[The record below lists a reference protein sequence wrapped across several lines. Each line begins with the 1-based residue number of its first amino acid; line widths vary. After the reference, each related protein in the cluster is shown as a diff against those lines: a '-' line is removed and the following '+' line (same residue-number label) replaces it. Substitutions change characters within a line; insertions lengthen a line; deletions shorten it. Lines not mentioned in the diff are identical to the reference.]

1 MLSGIQ
7 SRTQIRFVSPFVR
20 HSISALV
27 VSYREKPATAGW
39 SICFLS
45 IKRPNARGDVMK
57 TDSVYKRA
65 FNSALDL
72 VSTLNEGDRLP
83 SENALRQQL
92 GVSRTTV
99 RKVLLQLAERGL
111 LDGERRRRAGP
122 SAWKAVTRYPEAETV
137 PQAAQVEKRFMEWML
152 RDNARPGTAINE
164 LELARQFG
172 VATTGIR
179 EFLNRFQ
186 RFGLIEKRPNSG
198 WVFKGFTPA
207 FALELFEIREMFE
220 LRSAKAFAGL
230 VETSLL
236 WPQIEAI
243 RMEHVSLLTEI
254 ERRYH
259 DFSDL
264 DSRFH
269 KLINTAVPNRFI
281 DDFYDIITLIFHYHY
296 QWNKHDERQRNEVA
310 IREHLI
316 YIEALISRNLSMIEL
331 ACRAHLASA
340 KETLIRSTSNKT
352 RPS

>member
-1 MLSGIQ
+1 
-7 SRTQIRFVSPFVR
+7 V
-20 HSISALV
+20 
-27 VSYREKPATAGW
+27 
-39 SICFLS
+39 
-45 IKRPNARGDVMK
+45 K

-72 VSTLNEGDRLP
+72 LSTLKEGDRLP
-83 SENALRQQL
+83 SENALKEQL

-99 RKVLLQLAERGL
+99 RKVLFHLTDRGL
-111 LDGERRRRAGP
+111 LDEARCL
-122 SAWKAVTRYPEAETV
+122 SASAHFPAAVARYPEDETI
-137 PQAAQVEKRFMEWML
+137 PMAAQVEKRFMEWML

-172 VATTGIR
+172 VATSGIR

-198 WVFKGFTPA
+198 WVFKGFTPT
-207 FALELFEIREMFE
+207 FALELIEIREMFE
-220 LRSAKAFAGL
+220 LRSAKAFAAL
-230 VETSLL
+230 ATNSLL
-236 WPQIEAI
+236 WQHIDAI
-243 RMEHVSLLTEI
+243 RGEHLILLGEI

-269 KLINTAVPNRFI
+269 RLINSAVPNRFI

-296 QWNKHDERQRNEVA
+296 QWNKHDERQRNETA

-316 YIEALISRNLSMIEL
+316 YIEALVSRNVSMIEL
-331 ACRAHLASA
+331 ACRSHLASA
-340 KETLIRSTSNKT
+340 KETLIRSTSNKP
-352 RPS
+352 RPI

>member
-1 MLSGIQ
+1 M
-7 SRTQIRFVSPFVR
+7 
-20 HSISALV
+20 
-27 VSYREKPATAGW
+27 W
-39 SICFLS
+39 STCFLW
-45 IKRPNARGDVMK
+45 IKRLISWNSMMK

-65 FNSALDL
+65 FNNALDL
-72 VSTLNEGDRLP
+72 VSTLKEGDRLP
-83 SENALRQQL
+83 SENALRKQL

-99 RKVLLQLAERGL
+99 RKVLLHLIERGL
-111 LDGERRRRAGP
+111 FDGERRRRAGR
-122 SAWKAVTRYPEAETV
+122 SISETVTRYPEAETV
-137 PQAAQVEKRFMEWML
+137 PQASQVEKRFMEWML

-186 RFGLIEKRPNSG
+186 RFGLIDKRPNSG

-230 VETSLL
+230 AENSLL
-236 WPQIEAI
+236 WQQIEAI
-243 RMEHVSLLTEI
+243 RLEHLSLLADI

-269 KLINTAVPNRFI
+269 KLINSAVPNRFI

-296 QWNKHDERQRNEVA
+296 QWNKHDERQRNEFA

-316 YIEALISRNLSMIEL
+316 YTEALISRNASMIEL
-331 ACRAHLASA
+331 ACRSHLASA
-340 KETLIRSTSNKT
+340 KETLIRSTSSPN
-352 RPS
+352 RRDHREA